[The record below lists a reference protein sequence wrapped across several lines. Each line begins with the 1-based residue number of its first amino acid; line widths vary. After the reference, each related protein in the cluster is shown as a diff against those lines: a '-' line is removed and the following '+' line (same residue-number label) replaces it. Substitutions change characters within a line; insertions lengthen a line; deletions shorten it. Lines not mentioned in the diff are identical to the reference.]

1 MGQGR
6 HAKPTEHTST
16 MKKVALAT
24 TVGLGA
30 VVVPAT
36 FANTASAATA
46 SEWDQT
52 AQCESSGNWAINTG
66 NGFYGGLQFTQ
77 STWEAYGGTAFAARA
92 DLATK
97 AQQITVAE
105 RVLTTGYNGNP
116 PQGKGAWPLCGV
128 GLSNTPYEGSGSTD
142 PGTTDPGTGNDN
154 TTPPPASTDGVTP
167 SAQKAIDWALA
178 TVEAGNLTYVWG
190 GEGPTGYDCSGY
202 LQAAWRAAG
211 VEIPRDTYGMDE
223 GLPHVSQSDMRP
235 GDLILWYFD
244 GATGPSPNHVTMYIG
259 DGKMVEMSGS
269 RGNVVDNVEGRGGDI
284 VGVVRPAADE
294 VPAPPSSG
302 GDDTGTDTPGD
313 TGNDGGSDTGSD
325 TGGNTDGGNTGGSNT
340 GGTDTGG
347 SDSGSDQGGTET
359 PEGGK
364 HYTVK
369 AGDYLV
375 KIADEQNVRGGWK
388 ALYDA
393 NKETIGSDP
402 NVIQI
407 GMDLVLPSSDPYE
420 FSGLPHYNHKSPS
433 AKALQKELH
442 RTGYFP
448 DGVDYADN
456 YGPVTQASVAR
467 FHEDHPE
474 YRSVWDGP
482 DIQIGPKGWAHLL
495 DMSSKSSGGDTTTPP
510 ATDEPSTPDPE
521 PTGKT
526 VSGKASF
533 FGGPDDA
540 QPMANGESTP
550 PVMKGVALWDVPLG
564 TMVTITSKETGKS
577 VTAPVVDRGPG
588 DAAIANGVVIDL
600 LPETWDALGVD
611 RDQGLQQV
619 EYTVGGTES
628 APEQQPET
636 PAPAADYVA
645 PVDAPIGTP
654 YHQNGSMWSLGYHTG
669 VDFLASEG
677 TPVHAIAAGQVV
689 VAADNAGSYGTHVI
703 IKHADGKY
711 SLYAHFSSRA
721 VSVGD
726 TVTAGEV
733 IGAVGATGNVTG
745 PHLHFEIRTSPD
757 FGSDVDPIAYLTAH
771 GVNF

>member
-6 HAKPTEHTST
+6 HAKPNDNTST

-36 FANTASAATA
+36 FANSASAATA

-52 AQCESSGNWAINTG
+52 AQCESSGDWAINTG
-66 NGFYGGLQFTQ
+66 NGFYGGLQFTN
-77 STWEAYGGTAFAARA
+77 STWAAYGGTAFAASA

-97 AQQITVAE
+97 EQQITVAE

-116 PQGKGAWPLCGV
+116 PQGKGAWPVCGV
-128 GLSNTPYEGSGSTD
+128 GLSNTPYQGSGSTD
-142 PGTTDPGTGNDN
+142 TPGSSTGSGDDTN
-154 TTPPPASTDGVTP
+154 TPPPASTSGVTP
-167 SAQKAIDWALA
+167 SAKKAIDWALA

-235 GDLILWYFD
+235 GDLILWYFQ
-244 GATGPSPNHVTMYIG
+244 GATGPAPNHVTMYIG

-284 VGVVRPAADE
+284 VGVVRPAANE
-294 VPAPPSSG
+294 TTPVPSG
-302 GDDTGTDTPGD
+302 GTDTGTD

-325 TGGNTDGGNTGGSNT
+325 NGGSTGGDTGGSNS
-340 GGTDTGG
+340 GG
-347 SDSGSDQGGTET
+347 SDTGSDQGGY

-375 KIADEQNVRGGWK
+375 KIADEQDVRGGWK
-388 ALYDA
+388 ALYEA

-402 NVIQI
+402 NLIQI
-407 GMDLVLPSSDPYE
+407 GMDLILPMNDAYE
-420 FSGLPHYNHKSPS
+420 FSGLPTPNHKSPS
-433 AKALQKELH
+433 AIPLQKELK
-442 RTGYFP
+442 RTGYMAKS
-448 DGVDYADN
+448 VKENAN
-456 YGPVTQASVAR
+456 YGPLTQAAVAK
-467 FHEDHPE
+467 FHNAHPE
-474 YRSVWDGP
+474 FRSKGVAHDVV
-482 DIQIGPKGWAHLL
+482 IGPKGWAYLL
-495 DMSSKSSGGDTTTPP
+495 KAADAKVSTPAP
-510 ATDEPSTPDPE
+510 TQPSTPDSE

-611 RDQGLQQV
+611 RDQGLQEV
-619 EYTVGGTES
+619 EYTVGGKA
-628 APEQQPET
+628 APEQPAEQPET

-669 VDFLASEG
+669 VDFLASSG
-677 TPVHAIAAGQVV
+677 DPVHAIAAGTVV